1 MRLIS
6 QIPEYNWYCH
16 GFIPVLQFIQD
27 HLEEP
32 LKTPVIAIFCSLT
45 LSLAV
50 FAQQGKPSPA
60 IRIASTAEFADAV
73 DLKDAVKVET
83 TKNPQLMLPMGTA
96 IHMKLETPL
105 NTSNNQAGDTFAGR
119 VTEDVKL
126 SDRIVIPLG
135 ASLEGHVVKVSE
147 PRRIKGKPMIQLRPE
162 FITMPNG
169 YKCAI
174 NAAVADTNKINGTD
188 VDDEGRI
195 IGRTHGK
202 RDTLELG
209 AGAGVGA
216 IVGGVFAGTKGS
228 LIGAG
233 IGAGAAV
240 VHWAS
245 RRNSTSLP
253 AGSEIIFELSRPVV
267 ITMNPPQ
274 TRDN

>member
-1 MRLIS
+1 M
-6 QIPEYNWYCH
+6 
-16 GFIPVLQFIQD
+16 
-27 HLEEP
+27 
-32 LKTPVIAIFCSLT
+32 KTPAIALFSALT
-45 LSLAV
+45 LSLAS
-50 FAQQGKPSPA
+50 FAQQAKPSPA
-60 IRIASTAEFADAV
+60 IRIASTAEFTDTV
-73 DLKDAVKVET
+73 GLKDTVKVET
-83 TKNPQLMLPMGTA
+83 TRNPQLMLPMGTA
-96 IHMKLETPL
+96 IHMKLETAL
-105 NTSNNQAGDTFAGR
+105 STSSNQTGDIFAGR

-174 NAAVADTNKINGTD
+174 NAAVVDTNKTNGTD

-195 IGRTHGK
+195 IGKTHGK

-216 IVGGVFAGTKGS
+216 IVGGVFAGARGS

-233 IGAGAAV
+233 VGAGAAV
-240 VHWAS
+240 VHW
-245 RRNSTSLP
+245 
-253 AGSEIIFELSRPVV
+253 
-267 ITMNPPQ
+267 
-274 TRDN
+274 